1 MDGAGQVGSKGLDL
15 QEHRPETRHGING
28 DSGMEDKELIVIEI
42 IGGTLLL
49 LATIVLAA
57 VM

>member
-1 MDGAGQVGSKGLDL
+1 M
-15 QEHRPETRHGING
+15 T
-28 DSGMEDKELIVIEI
+28 DKELIVIEI

-57 VM
+57 VT